1 MQEELDQ
8 FQKKLDEERA
18 VSSQYGTG
26 QWAYLRGVA
35 NMLARKGMWNRLVL
49 VFCAF
54 ALNNLSGAAAIN
66 YYSVRIIS
74 LDK

>member
-1 MQEELDQ
+1 MQEELDM

-18 VSSQYGTG
+18 VSAQYGNG

-35 NMLARKGMWNRLVL
+35 NMLCRKGMWNRLVL

-54 ALNNLSGAAAIN
+54 ALNNLSGAAGMLQYLIQ
-66 YYSVRIIS
+66 SV
-74 LDK
+74 